1 MIRLVEIYR
10 EKDFGVNNG
19 YRIRQVYINPSHVVC
34 MYDDPSMMRNLRE
47 GYLPEDLDKR
57 QTFTRLHLNQGQS
70 VRQMTVVG
78 SVDITSE
85 KLGLSQDN
93 RKLLHD

>member
-1 MIRLVEIYR
+1 MIRLVEVYR
-10 EKDFGVNNG
+10 EKDFGINNG
-19 YRIRQVYINPSHVVC
+19 YRVRQVYINPVHVVC
-34 MYDDPSMMRNLRE
+34 MYEDPSMLRNLRE
-47 GYLPEDLDKR
+47 GFLPEDLDER

-78 SVDITSE
+78 SVGITSE
-85 KLGLSQDN
+85 KLGLSPDK